1 MRDEVGGV
9 AGDDQRPDCAAV
21 SGELAEL
28 ALGTLTGR
36 ERVTAL
42 AHLEGC
48 ARCSAEVDSLSA
60 AADQL
65 LYLAPATEPP
75 VGFEA
80 GVFERLGLQ
89 GKPSRRRSKF
99 GQSWFGQS
107 WFGQS
112 WFGQSWF
119 GRSWFAWS
127 PRRAVSIAVCA
138 LVLAFGVGA
147 LVGNVTHGAGGY
159 REPTLA
165 GPHSSIALAS
175 LVSDGHDVGRVM
187 VYAGNPTWLIM
198 FIDDQNWQ
206 GELRCEVVMQD
217 GPTVMLGRFWLADGK
232 GAWAA
237 SVDQPAGRLSEA
249 RIVNAH
255 GEVLARADLS

>member
-1 MRDEVGGV
+1 MSGDSEDMRDEISTP
-9 AGDDQRPDCAAV
+9 GDNLPPECAAV

-42 AHLEGC
+42 SHLEGC

-80 GVFERLGLQ
+80 GVFGRLGLQ
-89 GKPSRRRSKF
+89 GKPPRRW
-99 GQSWFGQS
+99 SWFV
-107 WFGQS
+107 
-112 WFGQSWF
+112 
-119 GRSWFAWS
+119 WS
-127 PRRAVSIAVCA
+127 PKVAASIAACV
-138 LVLAFGVGA
+138 LVLVFGIGA
-147 LVGNVTHGAGGY
+147 LVGNLTHGGGSY
-159 REPTLA
+159 RGPQQIG
-165 GPHSSIALAS
+165 GPHSSLALAS

-187 VYAGNPTWLIM
+187 VYAGNPTWLMM
-198 FIDDQNWQ
+198 FMDDPTWQ
-206 GELRCEVVMQD
+206 GVLRCEVVIQD
-217 GPTVMLGRFWLADGK
+217 GPTVTLGRFWLADGK

-255 GEVLARADLS
+255 GQVLAEADLS

>member
-1 MRDEVGGV
+1 MSGDMRGEFGIP
-9 AGDDQRPDCAAV
+9 GDSLPPECAAV

-42 AHLEGC
+42 SHLEGC
-48 ARCSAEVDSLSA
+48 AHCSAEVDSLSA

-65 LYLAPATEPP
+65 LYLAPPAEPP

-89 GKPSRRRSKF
+89 GKPRRRW
-99 GQSWFGQS
+99 SWFV
-107 WFGQS
+107 
-112 WFGQSWF
+112 
-119 GRSWFAWS
+119 WS
-127 PRRAVSIAVCA
+127 PKVAASIAACA
-138 LVLAFGVGA
+138 LVLVFGLGA
-147 LVGNVTHGAGGY
+147 LVGNLTHSGGGY
-159 REPTLA
+159 KEPISV
-165 GPHSSIALAS
+165 PHSSIALAA

-198 FIDDQNWQ
+198 FMHDQSWQ
-206 GELRCEVVMQD
+206 GELRCQVVIQD
-217 GPTVMLGRFWLADGK
+217 GPTVTLGRFWLADGK

-237 SVDQPAGRLSEA
+237 SVNQPAGRLSEA

-255 GEVLARADLS
+255 GQVLAEADLT